1 MPHIVKLM
9 NCVFYAHH
17 GVMQEEHRVGGR
29 YAVDVE
35 MNIDF
40 EEAAQTDKLELT
52 VDYEIVYN
60 ILKELI
66 VSQKKYLI
74 EALSRQIALTVMD
87 RFPKVSDVLV
97 RVRKMNPPVGG
108 VCDYAEVEYSKSRRQ
123 NG

>member
-1 MPHIVKLM
+1 MPQTVKLM

-17 GVMQEEHRVGGR
+17 GVMQEEHRVGGK

-35 MNIDF
+35 MKIDF
-40 EEAAQTDKLELT
+40 EAAAQTDKLDHT

-66 VSQKKYLI
+66 VTQKKYLI
-74 EALSRQIALTVMD
+74 ESLSRQIAMTVLD
-87 RFPKVSDVLV
+87 RFPKITDVLV

-108 VCDYAEVEYSKSRRQ
+108 VCDFAEVEYQKSRQ
-123 NG
+123 IN